1 MTHRIIEKWNDKERW
16 FRDHAQAS
24 RVGTII
30 LERFAD
36 DRLQEECRYLSR
48 LRWHLFMG
56 YQEVSYDE
64 LQQHVSQ
71 TKMAILDNLFASI
84 VDSDYDGIDQW
95 TTQCEQALPIIADKW
110 REQNAGSLEDEG
122 LIQ

>member
-1 MTHRIIEKWNDKERW
+1 MTNRITEKWNDKEMW

-24 RVGTII
+24 RVGEII
-30 LERFAD
+30 LERLAD
-36 DRLQEECRYLSR
+36 DLVQEECRYLSR

-64 LQQHVSQ
+64 LQLHVSQ
-71 TKMAILDNLFASI
+71 TKMAILDNLFALI

-95 TTQCEQALPIIADKW
+95 TVQCEQTLPIIVDKW
-110 REQNAGSLEDEG
+110 REQNSDLGEDEG
-122 LIQ
+122 LVH

>member
-1 MTHRIIEKWNDKERW
+1 MTNRIIEKWNDKEMW

-24 RVGTII
+24 RVSEII
-30 LERFAD
+30 LERLAD
-36 DRLQEECRYLSR
+36 DRVQEECRYLSR

-64 LQQHVSQ
+64 LQLHVSQ
-71 TKMAILDNLFASI
+71 TKMAILNNLFALI

-95 TTQCEQALPIIADKW
+95 TVQCEQALPIIVDKW
-110 REQNAGSLEDEG
+110 REQNSDLGEDEG
-122 LIQ
+122 LVH